1 MSTAS
6 TSAEATAAP
15 VTAAATPAI
24 AANAHTSGAT
34 AVRRFGQWTFLLLC
48 LGHFS
53 IDISSS
59 SLSGLQPVLRE
70 RMGLTLTEAGLLG
83 GLFVFS
89 SSLMQPL
96 YGWLAD
102 RFATRHFTV
111 LSPVLASAAV
121 ALFRFAPSFYG
132 LLPLVF
138 LAGVGIAAFHPQGT
152 SMAVRGVTTNRGRLM
167 AIFISSGTLG
177 FAIGP
182 SFFAALVTYFGFD
195 SLSWSILPG
204 AVFSAMLYFYLPQSM
219 VSQHQ
224 QHRATD
230 WGPIRRVW
238 KPIAILFAL
247 VFIRSTIQ
255 VTYAQLLPL
264 YLNVE
269 RGMSLI
275 MGNYLVSAYLIC
287 GAVGGF
293 LGGSLSDRFG
303 GRQVILASMLGTVPF
318 MLVFFLTSGW
328 MSALGLCIGGLV
340 LLFTIPV
347 NVLMAQDLAPEQSAT
362 VSSLMMGFAWG
373 AAGLVFVPVTG
384 WLSDLLTL
392 RTAMMLLLVFPIL
405 GVFVTLLLPRTIEEQ
420 RRM

>member
-1 MSTAS
+1 MSSSSPPLDLPETPAS
-6 TSAEATAAP
+6 S
-15 VTAAATPAI
+15 ATPAV
-24 AANAHTSGAT
+24 AP
-34 AVRRFGQWTFLLLC
+34 VLRFSQFTFLLLC

-59 SLSGLQPVLRE
+59 SLSGLQPVLRD
-70 RMGLTLTEAGLLG
+70 RMGLSLTQAGVLG

-111 LSPVLASAAV
+111 LSPLFASIAV
-121 ALFRFAPSFYG
+121 ALFRFAPGFATM
-132 LLPLVF
+132 LPLVF
-138 LAGVGIAAFHPQGT
+138 LAGIGIAAFHPQGT
-152 SMAVRGVTTNRGRLM
+152 ALAVRGVTSNRGRLL

-182 SFFAALVTYFGFD
+182 SFFAALVTYFGFE
-195 SLSWSILPG
+195 SLVWSFIPG
-204 AVFSAMLYFYLPQSM
+204 AVFSALLYVYLPAERSTRQRSGN
-219 VSQHQ
+219 
-224 QHRATD
+224 TND
-230 WGPIRRVW
+230 WAQIRRVW

-269 RGMSLI
+269 RGLSLI

-287 GAVGGF
+287 GALGGF
-293 LGGSLSDRFG
+293 LGGTLADRFG
-303 GRQVILASMLGTVPF
+303 GRQVIFVSMLGTVPF
-318 MLVFFLTSGW
+318 MLLFFLGEGW
-328 MSALGLCIGGLV
+328 LSALGLCLGGLV

-347 NVLMAQDLAPEQSAT
+347 NVLMAQDLVPDQSAT

-384 WLSDLLTL
+384 WLSDLLSL
-392 RTAMMLLLVFPIL
+392 QTAMMLLLVFPIL
-405 GVFVTLLLPRTIEEQ
+405 GVFVTTMLPRTIEEQ

>member
-1 MSTAS
+1 MSS
-6 TSAEATAAP
+6 TSPPLELPETNASGS
-15 VTAAATPAI
+15 TPIPSHARALRYSQI
-24 AANAHTSGAT
+24 S
-34 AVRRFGQWTFLLLC
+34 FLLLC
-48 LGHFS
+48 LGHFA

-59 SLSGLQPVLRE
+59 ALSGLQPVLRD
-70 RMGLTLTEAGLLG
+70 RMGITLTEAGLLG

-96 YGWLAD
+96 YGWLSD

-111 LSPVLASAAV
+111 LSPVFASVSV
-121 ALFRFAPSFYG
+121 ALFRFAPNFYG

-138 LAGVGIAAFHPQGT
+138 LAGIGIAAFHPQG
-152 SMAVRGVTTNRGRLM
+152 SAMAVRGVSSNRGRLM

-177 FAIGP
+177 FAVGP
-182 SFFAALVTYFGFD
+182 SFFAALVTYFGFE
-195 SLSWSILPG
+195 SLFWSFVPG
-204 AVFSAMLYFYLPQSM
+204 ALISALLYFYLPAENPT
-219 VSQHQ
+219 H
-224 QHRATD
+224 HAARRPND

-238 KPIAILFAL
+238 KPITILFAL
-247 VFIRSTIQ
+247 VFLRSTIQ
-255 VTYAQLLPL
+255 VTYAQFLPL

-269 RGMSLI
+269 RDLSLI

-287 GAVGGF
+287 GALGGF
-293 LGGSLSDRFG
+293 LGGSLADRFG

-318 MLVFFLTSGW
+318 MLLFFLTTGW
-328 MSALGLCIGGLV
+328 LSAVGLCIGGLV

-373 AAGLVFVPVTG
+373 AAGLIFVPVTG
-384 WLSDLLTL
+384 WLSDLLSL
-392 RTAMMLLLVFPIL
+392 QTAMMLLLIFPLI
-405 GVFVTLLLPRTIEEQ
+405 GVFVTLMLPRSIEEQ

>member
-1 MSTAS
+1 MSSAPTSVEIAS
-6 TSAEATAAP
+6 QPLATAP
-15 VTAAATPAI
+15 ATEE
-24 AANAHTSGAT
+24 SGF
-34 AVRRFGQWTFLLLC
+34 RRFSQWTFVLLC

-53 IDISSS
+53 IDVSSS

-70 RMGLTLTEAGLLG
+70 RMGLSLTEAGLLG

-96 YGWLAD
+96 YGLLAD
-102 RFATRHFTV
+102 RFTTRHFTV
-111 LSPVLASAAV
+111 LTPLLASAAV
-121 ALFRFAPSFYG
+121 SLFRFAPGFYG

-152 SMAVRGVTTNRGRLM
+152 AMAVRGVTANRGRLM

-182 SFFAALVTYFGFD
+182 SFFAALVTYFGFE
-195 SLSWSILPG
+195 SLAWSILPG
-204 AVFSAMLYFYLPQSM
+204 AVFSALLYVYLPQNM
-219 VSQHQ
+219 VTPHREA
-224 QHRATD
+224 RATD
-230 WGPIRRVW
+230 WAPIRRVW
-238 KPIAILFAL
+238 KPITILFAL

-275 MGNYLVSAYLIC
+275 LGNYLVSAYLIC

-318 MLVFFLTSGW
+318 MLLFFLTSGW
-328 MSALGLCIGGLV
+328 LSALGLCLGGLV

-373 AAGLVFVPVTG
+373 AAGLIFVPVTG
-384 WLSDLLTL
+384 WLSDLFTL

-405 GVFVTLLLPRTIEEQ
+405 GVFVTLLLPRTLEEQ